1 MPEPK
6 KHQSSVK
13 EPEINQNHSK
23 EQDVAI
29 TESIVMEDSNPRSDL
44 VEPEIKEN
52 VQTPLNDMMKNEPV
66 LVPIIVERYEGE
78 FNENGFYHG
87 KGCTYLKGGI
97 VYKGW
102 FKNGKMHGQGTCS
115 WPNGTVFVGDF
126 VENVITGRGVYSWP
140 DGNTYDG
147 EVCNGLRHGFG
158 TFKCK
163 ELKSYAGEWKNGKRH
178 GKGIIYYDHNG
189 ESYYDGNWCENTKAG
204 FGIRRFKNGNMYEG
218 NWENNKRNGKGTMYW
233 YNLGQEYSGDW
244 VDGIQTGYGENIWFL
259 KRVSNSQ
266 YPLRNHYI
274 GEFLNGER
282 HGNGIFYYA
291 SGAIYN
297 GQWKNNMKH
306 GDGKF
311 IFKNG
316 CVFSGKFSDDHM
328 LEFPEL
334 ILSGMTTPDI
344 SQSGLPVKSPMSL
357 RSTSVVGMSGAAVD
371 AFLDIN
377 IDDVLSDYKYDL
389 EQRQDEINKIV
400 CIILRFTSQMK
411 HMYKFYSC
419 LGVNHSIDNT
429 YVMSKLQY
437 CRFLKDYKIHTYDLS
452 LVDIERS
459 LDDQAK
465 CVDDCFKKIFTR
477 DFLESL
483 VKISCL
489 IFKGK
494 YTADTNEVSKCFSDL
509 VAIFTSNRKAD
520 VNGIVYKS
528 IEQTQEIMIYINEC
542 LKMYFHYA
550 QRKHDVC
557 LSMRDVL
564 FVYKELRLINQH
576 LTAKSLVKILTKEVL
591 DATCYNLDVEI
602 TPLEFLEVL
611 VESASLFVTAELIAK
626 HNLTELSDVLPVFEL
641 PTIPSAETTIDET
654 DNGENK
660 NEKTEALATDNS
672 HHSETI
678 DVVPSRSS
686 GQTSEKVSHKGSKK
700 SKSDS
705 KKVDKESAL
714 NLRSKSKERKDE
726 KLKVEK
732 KASKLDELK
741 SKSSSVAA
749 KHGDSTLK
757 ITSSRAT
764 QETQSGVKTNSLSIA
779 TSLQSEKDEEKT
791 PQDLPVDSSTSNAT
805 SNREQKQLSEE
816 PSIQQEDDDFD
827 TWSLKLNLFFNEYL
841 FPAFRKSVKI
851 NDVFVKSNI

>member
-126 VENVITGRGVYSWP
+126 VENVITGRG
-140 DGNTYDG
+140 
-147 EVCNGLRHGFG
+147 
-158 TFKCK
+158 
-163 ELKSYAGEWKNGKRH
+163 KRH

-204 FGIRRFKNGNMYEG
+204 FGIRRFAKLWINVNFMRSFFFGILIFFSFFRFKNGNMYEG